1 MVKHFLNIILL
12 LNVEISSSMYKPKNP
27 DIKLEVVY
35 ILKVFMF

>member
-12 LNVEISSSMYKPKNP
+12 LSMYKPKNP

-35 ILKVFMF
+35 IL